1 MREVLW
7 GIIVLC
13 LLFACI
19 TDCRTCTVYNFTWWI
34 SGTAAGILLMTGS
47 KDFTLGE
54 AAELGAF
61 VLLQLLFFSR
71 MYGKA
76 DSYAF
81 SVCATAEAAFGLGL
95 KGYLI
100 HMLAAFC
107 LLALIQ
113 GMCRN
118 IDKHGNLKHPV
129 PFLPYIT
136 LAFFALLWYHYTC

>member
-61 VLLQLLFFSR
+61 DNHFVRCLSDFLFPDVRQGGQLCIQRLRNGRSSIRVGTERIPYSYVGGFLSF
-71 MYGKA
+71 GV
-76 DSYAF
+76 DSGDVSKY
-81 SVCATAEAAFGLGL
+81 
-95 KGYLI
+95 
-100 HMLAAFC
+100 
-107 LLALIQ
+107 
-113 GMCRN
+113 R
-118 IDKHGNLKHPV
+118 
-129 PFLPYIT
+129 
-136 LAFFALLWYHYTC
+136 